1 MIAKIAPCVNL
12 SRKTL
17 EWGQIL
23 EVGGLIRVGVAGW
36 DYPDW
41 AGIVYPAPLPRD
53 FDRLGFLSEYFD
65 AVEINVTFYRQP
77 VPKSVRSWAGRV
89 QSGGSFRFTAKLFQ
103 ALTHRGRTPGSA
115 PASTG
120 TVDLKAEADR
130 FREGIDP
137 LHSAGLLAG
146 VLMQFPQSFHDRAP
160 NRDHLGALAG
170 FLRGL
175 PLIAE
180 LRHRSWNHDDALR
193 FLAGLGIGFCNVD
206 QPRIGATLPP
216 TAHVTS
222 PLAYIRLH
230 GRNAANWFDRR
241 AGPASRYD
249 YFYSMEELDPWVE
262 RALALADRAEE
273 VFIIA
278 NNHYRGKGPA
288 NALMLKAALARRR
301 VPAPPELIAAY
312 PALGKVT
319 RPAATGPAQ
328 GRLF

>member
-1 MIAKIAPCVNL
+1 MIAKIALCVNL

-17 EWGQIL
+17 EWRQSL
-23 EVGGLIRVGVAGW
+23 EVGVVIRVGVAGW

-41 AGIVYPAPLPRD
+41 AGIVYPAPVSRT
-53 FDRLGFLSEYFD
+53 FDRLRFLAEYFD
-65 AVEINVTFYRQP
+65 SVEINVTFYRQP
-77 VPKSVRSWAGRV
+77 DPKSVRSWASRV
-89 QSGGSFRFTAKLFQ
+89 PAGGSFRFTAKLYQ
-103 ALTHRGRTPGSA
+103 VLTHRGKTPEAGAAA
-115 PASTG
+115 PG

-130 FREGIDP
+130 FREGIEP
-137 LHSAGLLAG
+137 LRSAGLLGG
-146 VLMQFPQSFHDRAP
+146 VLMQFPQSFHDRP
-160 NRDHLGALAG
+160 PDRDHLEALAG

-180 LRHRSWNHDDALR
+180 VRHRSWNHDDALR

-222 PLAYIRLH
+222 PIAYIRLH
-230 GRNAANWFDRR
+230 GRNAANWFEGR
-241 AGPASRYD
+241 AGAASRYD
-249 YFYSMEELDPWVE
+249 YLYSMEELEPWVE
-262 RALALADRAEE
+262 RALALAERAEE

-288 NALMLKAALARRR
+288 NALMLRAAVGRRR
-301 VPAPPELIAAY
+301 VPAPPDLIAAF
-312 PALGKVT
+312 PGLAKVT
-319 RPAATGPAQ
+319 RPAAAGPAQ